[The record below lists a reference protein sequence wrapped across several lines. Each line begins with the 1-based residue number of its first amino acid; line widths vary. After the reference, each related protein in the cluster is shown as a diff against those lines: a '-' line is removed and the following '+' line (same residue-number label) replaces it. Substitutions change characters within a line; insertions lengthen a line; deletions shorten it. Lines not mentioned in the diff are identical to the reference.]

1 MEPDPGKHLKK
12 FSEGVLNAVDAE
24 GRPFSVRQ
32 ATLAWDAA
40 SGSMPV
46 KVPDVLGPV
55 AGPASLLC
63 HYHDEN
69 MWNMRAALVKGKLE
83 RRGDAW
89 VFVGTSFD
97 PPSPLRLIMG
107 ARKSMKTYLEKR
119 GLEPPKVNFDSVA
132 ELWKI
137 VAAKKR

>member
-1 MEPDPGKHLKK
+1 VEPDPSKHLKRFK
-12 FSEGVLNAVDAE
+12 EGVVNGVDAD

-32 ATLAWDAA
+32 TTLAWDAA

-63 HYHDEN
+63 HAHDEN
-69 MWNMRAALVKGKLE
+69 LWNMRAILVKGKLE
-83 RRGDAW
+83 RRGDGWA
-89 VFVGTSFD
+89 FVGTKFD
-97 PPSPLRLIMG
+97 PPSPIALIMA
-107 ARKSMKTYLEKR
+107 ARKSAKNYLEKR
-119 GLEPPKVNFDSVA
+119 GLEWPKVNFDSVA

-137 VAAKKR
+137 VDAKKR